1 MTDLPAQPPLPGEAA
16 FPLTPPSDAAPQPP
30 SDAALPLA
38 PPTRYSAL
46 DIARE
51 LRLPAPTE
59 QQRAVIEA
67 PLAPALVVAG
77 AGSGKTETMA
87 NRVLWLLANGHVQPS
102 QVLGLT
108 FTRKA
113 AGELLVRIRDRIE
126 QLAAAGLT
134 APDHDP
140 FQAPSVSTYN
150 SFANAIF
157 RDNAIL
163 VGREGDG
170 AVLGEAGAWQLARAT
185 VTRSR
190 HPLLP
195 ELDKNLDPVTNAVL
209 GLSRAIAENIAEP
222 DEVRRFARRFASVAD
237 LPPGGRGAYAAVD
250 GMASAVGALDVLVD
264 LVGEYEA
271 AKLTRSAVEYSDQ
284 VALALKIL
292 HKQPVV
298 AAELRDRYR
307 VVLLDEY
314 QDTSVVQTWLLA
326 ELFAGHPVM
335 AVGDPNQS
343 IYGWRGASAS
353 NLEQFGSQFGASGRA
368 YPLSTSWRNGHRIL
382 DAANALVVPLSLA
395 SQVPVEKL
403 TPAPTASET
412 PIVVRFEE
420 HLEAE
425 AEAVAEWFAER
436 LRAPERQRRVERS
449 DGSIVAEPPSAA
461 LLFRARKTQ
470 PYFLRALKA
479 RGVKYHVLGI
489 GGLLAEPEI
498 ADLVSMLSVLSDPGA
513 GLELI
518 RLLAGSRWRV
528 GVQDLHAL
536 NRLASWLRDRDHAQ
550 QVYADEVKERMRSS
564 LTEGEG
570 GSIVDALDFVAHAP
584 DGHTALAHFS
594 ELGLAR
600 LRDAGQVVA
609 RLRARVALPL
619 PDLVSLVEQELR
631 LDIEVVANE
640 DRPLGGA
647 PMEALFDAIDGY
659 LALDDA
665 STRVGSELSG
675 FLAWLR
681 AAEEREDLAP
691 RPEDPEPGTVQI
703 LTIHGAKGL
712 EWDLVAVPRLVAD
725 ELPMKPIDGTNGWLA
740 FGQLP
745 WSFRGDAAD
754 LPVFDWEWATTRKE
768 LLDSRDRFKTAVWQ
782 RVQDEERRLAYVA
795 VTRARHELLLSGSFW
810 ATQKAFREPSTFLR
824 ELATAGV
831 IDELPAAPADL
842 ENPLGD
848 DLEWITWPMDPLG
861 RRRPAVEA
869 AAASVRA
876 ATPAIGGPWAHEL
889 ELLLTERA
897 RRLAGL
903 GAVSL
908 PTRVPA
914 SRFKD
919 FVTDPD
925 AVASSLL
932 RPMPEKPFKATR
944 LGTLFHSWV
953 ENRYGVGTGSDEL
966 DAPAIELDDEGD
978 GVEAADLARLRA
990 TFEASEW
997 ADRRPIE
1004 VEREIHLP
1012 FDDRI
1017 VICKIDAIYALPAGS
1032 DGQPRFEVVD
1042 WKTGKAPKDDDDLE
1056 RKTLQLALY
1065 RLAYSK
1071 WAGIDPSRI
1080 SAAFYFV
1087 SDDRVIRPEHID
1099 DEAELLARWRAAFA

>member
-1 MTDLPAQPPLPGEAA
+1 VTDPFSSNARHSQAQPSQHSAIDIA
-16 FPLTPPSDAAPQPP
+16 
-30 SDAALPLA
+30 AALGLPV
-38 PPTRYSAL
+38 PT
-46 DIARE
+46 
-51 LRLPAPTE
+51 
-59 QQRAVIEA
+59 QQQQAVIEA

-113 AGELLVRIRDRIE
+113 AGELLVRIRRRIE
-126 QLAAAGLT
+126 QLADAGLT
-134 APDHDP
+134 AEDHDP

-150 SFANAIF
+150 SFANSIF
-157 RDNAIL
+157 RDNAML

-190 HPLLP
+190 DPRLP

-222 DEVRRFARRFASVAD
+222 EEVRRFARRFAAIGE
-237 LPPGGRGAYAAVD
+237 LPAGGRGAYVAVD
-250 GMASAVGALDVLVD
+250 GMVSAVAALDVLVD

-284 VALALKIL
+284 VALALQTLRKR
-292 HKQPVV
+292 PAV

-353 NLEQFGSQFGASGRA
+353 NLEQFGSQFGAVGRPFA
-368 YPLSTSWRNGHRIL
+368 LATSWRNGHRIL
-382 DAANALVVPLSLA
+382 DAANALVAPLSLV
-395 SQVPVEKL
+395 SRVPVEQL
-403 TPAPTASET
+403 TAGPKATAVPVE
-412 PIVVRFEE
+412 VRFEE

-425 AEAVAEWFAER
+425 ADAVAVWFAER
-436 LRAPERQRRVERS
+436 LAVP
-449 DGSIVAEPPSAA
+449 EPPSAA

-470 PYFLRALKA
+470 PYFLRALKK
-479 RGVKYHVLGI
+479 RGVKYHVLGL

-498 ADLVSMLSVLSDPGA
+498 ADLVSMLSVLSNPGA

-518 RLLAGSRWRV
+518 RVLAGSRWRI

-570 GSIVDALDFVAHAP
+570 GSIVDALDFLATARE
-584 DGHTALAHFS
+584 GHTALAHFS
-594 ELGLAR
+594 EVGLTR

-609 RLRARVALPL
+609 QLRARAALSL

-659 LALDDA
+659 LALDDE
-665 STRVGSELSG
+665 STRVGSELNG

-681 AAEEREDLAP
+681 AAEEREDLTP

-745 WSFRGDAAD
+745 WPFRGDAAD
-754 LPVFDWEWATTRKE
+754 LPVYQWESATTRKE
-768 LLDSRDRFKTAVWQ
+768 LLDNRDTFKAAVGQ
-782 RVQDEERRLAYVA
+782 RAHDEERRLVYVA

-810 ATQKAFREPSTFLR
+810 ATQIKYREPSMFLR
-824 ELATAGV
+824 DLAMAGV
-831 IDELPAAPADL
+831 IDELPAAPVSAD
-842 ENPLGD
+842 NPLGG
-848 DLEWITWPMDPLG
+848 DLEWIAWPMDPLG
-861 RRRPAVEA
+861 RRRLAVEA
-869 AAASVRA
+869 AAAAVRA
-876 ATPAIGGPWAHEL
+876 APPAIGGPWAHEL

-897 RRLAGL
+897 RRLAGA

-953 ENRYGVGTGSDEL
+953 ENRYGVGAGSDEL
-966 DAPAIELDDEGD
+966 DAPALELDDEGD

-1017 VICKIDAIYALPAGS
+1017 VICKIDAIYALPAGD
-1032 DGQPRFEVVD
+1032 DGVPRFEVVD

-1065 RLAYSK
+1065 RLAYAK

-1087 SDDRVIRPEHID
+1087 ADDRVIRPEHID
-1099 DEAELLARWRAAFA
+1099 DEDELLARWRAVFDPA

>member
-1 MTDLPAQPPLPGEAA
+1 MK
-16 FPLTPPSDAAPQPP
+16 
-30 SDAALPLA
+30 
-38 PPTRYSAL
+38 YSAIE
-46 DIARE
+46 IARK
-51 LRLPAPTE
+51 LGLDDPTD
-59 QQRAVIEA
+59 QQQAVIQA

-87 NRVLWLLANGHVQPS
+87 NRVLWLLANERVKPS
-102 QVLGLT
+102 EVLGLT

-113 AGELLVRIRDRIE
+113 AGELLVRIRDRIG
-126 QLAAAGLT
+126 QLADAGLT
-134 APDHDP
+134 PEDHDP
-140 FQAPSVSTYN
+140 FQAPTVSTYN
-150 SFANAIF
+150 SFANSIF
-157 RDNAIL
+157 RDNALL

-190 HPLLP
+190 DERLP
-195 ELDKNLDPVTNAVL
+195 ELEKNLDPVTTAVL
-209 GLSRAIAENIAEP
+209 GLSRAIAENIVDP
-222 DEVRRFARRFASVAD
+222 DAVRLFAQEFAAIGD
-237 LPPGGRGAYAAVD
+237 LPAGGRGAYAAVD
-250 GMASAVGALDVLVD
+250 GMVSAVAALDTLVD

-292 HKQPVV
+292 QKQPAV

-307 VVLLDEY
+307 IVLLDEY

-326 ELFAGHPVM
+326 RLFEQHPVM

-353 NLEQFGSQFGASGRA
+353 NLEQFGSQFGAVGPA
-368 YPLSTSWRNGHRIL
+368 FPLSTSWRNGHKIL
-382 DAANALVVPLSLA
+382 DAANTLVAPLSLA
-395 SQVPVEKL
+395 SRVPVEKL
-403 TPAPTASET
+403 TPKLTASDV
-412 PIVVRFEE
+412 PIVVHFEE

-425 AEAVAEWFAER
+425 ADAVAIWFAAR
-436 LRAPERQRRVERS
+436 LSAP
-449 DGSIVAEPPSAA
+449 EPPSAA

-470 PYFLRALKA
+470 PYFLRALKQH
-479 RGVKYHVLGI
+479 GVRYHVLGI

-518 RLLAGSRWRV
+518 RVLAGSRWRV

-570 GSIVDALDFVAHAP
+570 GSIVDALDFLAHAP
-584 DGHTALAHFS
+584 EGHTALAHFS
-594 ELGLAR
+594 ELGLER
-600 LRDAGQVVA
+600 LREAGHVVA
-609 RLRARVALPL
+609 RLRARASLAL

-659 LALDDA
+659 LALDDS
-665 STRVGSELSG
+665 STRVGSELNG
-675 FLAWLR
+675 FLSWLR

-745 WSFRGDAAD
+745 WPFRGDAAD
-754 LPVFDWEWATTRKE
+754 LPVYDWESATTRKE
-768 LLDSRDRFKTAVWQ
+768 LLDNRDDFKAAVG
-782 RVQDEERRLAYVA
+782 RRLNDEERRLAYVA

-810 ATQKAFREPSTFLR
+810 ATQTKFREPSVFLR
-824 ELATAGV
+824 DLAMAGV
-831 IDELPAAPADL
+831 IDELPAAP
-842 ENPLGD
+842 ESGTNPMGD
-848 DLEWITWPMDPLG
+848 NLEWFRWPRDPLG
-861 RRRPAVEA
+861 ERRAAVEA
-869 AAASVRA
+869 AAAAVRA
-876 ATPAIGGPWAHEL
+876 AQPAIDGPWAHEL

-897 RRLAGL
+897 RRLAGV
-903 GAVSL
+903 GAVSM

-919 FVTDPD
+919 FVSEPG

-953 ENRYGVGTGSDEL
+953 ESRYGVGAGSDEL

-978 GVEAADLARLRA
+978 GVEAADLAKLRA

-1017 VICKIDAIYALPAGS
+1017 VICKIDAIYATEPDEHG
-1032 DGQPRFEVVD
+1032 DGGFEVVD
-1042 WKTGKAPKDDDDLE
+1042 WKTGKAPKDDADLE

-1065 RLAYSK
+1065 RLAYAK

-1087 SDDRVIRPEHID
+1087 ADDRVIRPDHID
-1099 DEAELLARWRAAFA
+1099 DEAELLARWRRAFA

>member
-1 MTDLPAQPPLPGEAA
+1 MTDSLSSNALHSQ
-16 FPLTPPSDAAPQPP
+16 PQP
-30 SDAALPLA
+30 S
-38 PPTRYSAL
+38 RYSAN
-46 DIARE
+46 DIAE
-51 LRLPAPTE
+51 ALNLPAPTA
-59 QQRAVIEA
+59 QQQAVIQA
-67 PLAPALVVAG
+67 PLGPALVVAG

-87 NRVLWLLANGHVQPS
+87 NRVLWLLANEHVKPS
-102 QVLGLT
+102 EVLGLT

-113 AGELLVRIRDRIE
+113 AGELLVRIRDRIG
-126 QLAAAGLT
+126 QLADAGLT
-134 APDHDP
+134 PEDHDP
-140 FQAPSVSTYN
+140 FQAPAVSTYN

-157 RDNAIL
+157 RDNALL

-190 HPLLP
+190 DPRLP
-195 ELDKNLDPVTNAVL
+195 ELEKNLDPVTNAVL
-209 GLSRAIAENIAEP
+209 GLSRAIAENIADPEQIR
-222 DEVRRFARRFASVAD
+222 EFAQRFAALGA

-250 GMASAVGALDVLVD
+250 AMTSAIGALDVLVD

-292 HKQPVV
+292 GKQPAV
-298 AAELRDRYR
+298 ADELRDRYR

-326 ELFAGHPVM
+326 RLFAEHPVM

-353 NLEQFGSQFGASGRA
+353 NLEQFNAQFGAVGSP

-382 DAANALVVPLSLA
+382 DAANALVAPLSLA
-395 SQVPVEKL
+395 SRVPVEKL
-403 TPAPTASET
+403 QPAPKASDM
-412 PIVVRFEE
+412 PIAVRLEE

-425 AEAVAEWFAER
+425 ADAVASWFAAH
-436 LRAPERQRRVERS
+436 LTAPQAADPTAQR
-449 DGSIVAEPPSAA
+449 GAQAAPAPSAA

-470 PYFLRALKA
+470 PYFLRALKKH
-479 RGVKYHVLGI
+479 GVKYHVLGI

-518 RLLAGSRWRV
+518 RLLAGSRWRI

-584 DGHTALAHFS
+584 EGHSALAHFS
-594 ELGLAR
+594 EFGLAR
-600 LRDAGQVVA
+600 MRDAGQVVA
-609 RLRARVALPL
+609 RLRARASLSL

-665 STRVGSELSG
+665 STRVGSELNG

-745 WSFRGDAAD
+745 WPFRGDAAD
-754 LPVFDWEWATTRKE
+754 LPVYDWESATTRKE
-768 LLDSRDRFKTAVWQ
+768 LLDNRDAFKAAVG
-782 RVQDEERRLAYVA
+782 RRLNDEERRLAYVA

-810 ATQKAFREPSTFLR
+810 ATQTKYREPSPFLR
-824 ELATAGV
+824 DLALAGV
-831 IDELPAAPADL
+831 IDELPAAP
-842 ENPLGD
+842 ESETNPMGD
-848 DLEWITWPMDPLG
+848 HLEWFRWPRDPLG
-861 RRRPAVEA
+861 ERREAVEA
-869 AAASVRA
+869 AAAAVRA
-876 ATPAIGGPWAHEL
+876 AEPKIGGPWAHEL

-897 RRLAGL
+897 RRLAGA
-903 GAVSL
+903 GAVAL

-919 FVTDPD
+919 FVTEPD

-953 ENRYGVGTGSDEL
+953 ENRYGLGAGSDEL
-966 DAPAIELDDEGD
+966 DAPALELDDEGD

-1017 VICKIDAIYALPAGS
+1017 VICKIDAIYALD
-1032 DGQPRFEVVD
+1032 DGRFEVVD

-1071 WAGIDPSRI
+1071 WADIDPSRI
-1080 SAAFYFV
+1080 TAAFYFV
-1087 SDDRVIRPEHID
+1087 ADDRVIRPEHID
-1099 DEAELLARWRAAFA
+1099 DEAELLARWRAAFS